1 MVVELRQTAKAA
13 TLFEGW
19 QETLIWSCLEGVM
32 GKIYVDALDS
42 PVSAVALLGDF
53 CFLAGK
59 PDREIILYGAEQEA
73 WEFIIMVPQNEG
85 WAYLV
90 EEYYKEKAKKAV
102 RYAIKKEPDIFDR
115 KKLQAV
121 VDGLPEEY
129 SLKMMDEELFWR
141 CKEIKWCR
149 DWVSQYED
157 YSIYQKY
164 GLGAVVLKDGEPDG
178 FDIALIKAIGEKLGV
193 EVTVENMEFASLVSS
208 IGSKIDVSIAGMTVT
223 DERKES
229 VDFSEPYYEAVQ
241 YVILP
246 ADSEAATAADL
257 TGMTIGVQLGT
268 TGDFIATDDV
278 EGSVVQQYNKGVDAV
293 NDLINGRVDCVIIDK
308 NPALVFE
315 SKFEGQIKA
324 VDGAQFEFGAEEYA
338 IALPK
343 GDTALAAQIN
353 SALEEIKAD
362 GTFDEL
368 VKTYIEQE

>member
-1 MVVELRQTAKAA
+1 MKKLSASKLFALSLTAVMTMSLLTACGGGAASAEPADTKEADTQVEAEEAA
-13 TLFEGW
+13 PEESTEAAGAETESAGTEAGDGAEVSEALADGVLTVGTNAEFPPFE
-19 QETLIWSCLEGVM
+19 
-32 GKIYVDALDS
+32 YVDD
-42 PVSAVALLGDF
+42 
-53 CFLAGK
+53 
-59 PDREIILYGAEQEA
+59 
-73 WEFIIMVPQNEG
+73 N
-85 WAYLV
+85 
-90 EEYYKEKAKKAV
+90 
-102 RYAIKKEPDIFDR
+102 
-115 KKLQAV
+115 
-121 VDGLPEEY
+121 
-129 SLKMMDEELFWR
+129 
-141 CKEIKWCR
+141 
-149 DWVSQYED
+149 
-157 YSIYQKY
+157 
-164 GLGAVVLKDGEPDG
+164 GEPDG

-229 VDFSEPYYEAVQ
+229 VDFSDPYYEAVQ

-246 ADSEAATAADL
+246 ADSEASKAEDL
-257 TGMTIGVQLGT
+257 VGMTIGVQLGT

-278 EGSVVQQYNKGVDAV
+278 EGSTVQQYNKGVDAV

-324 VDGAQFEFGAEEYA
+324 VDGAQFEFGTEEYA